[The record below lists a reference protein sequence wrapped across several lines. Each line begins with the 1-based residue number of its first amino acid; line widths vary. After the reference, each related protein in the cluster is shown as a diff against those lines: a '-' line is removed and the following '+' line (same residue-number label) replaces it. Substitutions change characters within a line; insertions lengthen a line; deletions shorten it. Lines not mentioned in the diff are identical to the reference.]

1 MRIIKRRL
9 LIMKRVNL
17 FILFFL
23 VFLVIDSW
31 ARPPSDITLEYDK
44 ERKILKIS
52 LKHVT
57 EDIQEHRIRKII
69 VTKNNEEP
77 LKFYY
82 ASQTSPKEFIQEISL
97 EAQSGD
103 TIVVKAICSQAGNK
117 EETLLIP

>member
-1 MRIIKRRL
+1 MRVIKRRL

-31 ARPPSDITLEYDK
+31 AHPPSDITLEYDK
-44 ERKILKIS
+44 ERKILKIL

-82 ASQTSPKEFIQEISL
+82 SSQTSPKEFIQEISL

-117 EETLLIP
+117 EETLLVP